1 MAVANNIFTMKNRTP
16 LFFLCSLLAFAIAKA
31 TARAEVSLI
40 ISIPDQRLAVIQDGV
55 RVAEYP
61 VSTSKYGVGDRPRS
75 YATPLG
81 LLAVAKK
88 VGAGAPEGAVF
99 RGERMTGEILPPNAP
114 GRDPIV
120 TRILHLRGLNPCNA
134 RAYGRDIYIHGTPE
148 ESKIGRPASY
158 GCIRMRSRDVVRL
171 FDETPVGAKIEIV
184 NTPIS
189 RALANTALTQ
199 PSLRDYALAAN

>member
-1 MAVANNIFTMKNRTP
+1 MRVANSIFTMKNRTS
-16 LFFLCSLLAFAIAKA
+16 LFFLCSLLAFAAAKT

-61 VSTSKYGVGDRPRS
+61 VSTSKYGLGDCPRS
-75 YATPLG
+75 FATPLG

-99 RGERMTGEILPPNAP
+99 RGERMTGEVLPPNAP

-120 TRILHLRGLNPCNA
+120 TRILHLRGLDACNA
-134 RAYGRDIYIHGTPE
+134 RAFNRGIYIHGTPE

-158 GCIRMRSRDVVRL
+158 GCIRMRSRDIVRV
-171 FDETPVGAKIEIV
+171 FDETPLGAKIEIV
-184 NTPIS
+184 NTSIG
-189 RALANTALTQ
+189 RALADTALTH
-199 PSLRDYALAAN
+199 PSLHEHVLAVN

>member
-1 MAVANNIFTMKNRTP
+1 MKHRASF
-16 LFFLCSLLAFAIAKA
+16 LFLCSLLAFAAAKT

-40 ISIPDQRLAVIQDGV
+40 VSIPDQRLAVLQDGV

-61 VSTSKYGVGDRPRS
+61 VSTSKYGLGDRPCS

-81 LLAVAKK
+81 LLTVAAK

-99 RGERMTGEILPPNAP
+99 KGQRMTGEVLSPNAP

-120 TRILHLRGLNPCNA
+120 TRILHLRGLDACNA
-134 RAYGRDIYIHGTPE
+134 RAFEREIYIHGTPE

-158 GCIRMRSRDVVRL
+158 GCIRMRSRDVVHL
-171 FDETPVGAKIEIV
+171 FDETPLGAKIEIV
-184 NTPIS
+184 NTRIGH
-189 RALANTALTQ
+189 ALADKALTH
-199 PSLRDYALAAN
+199 PALHAHTLAAN

>member
-1 MAVANNIFTMKNRTP
+1 MKNRTSR
-16 LFFLCSLLAFAIAKA
+16 LFLCWLLAFAAAKT
-31 TARAEVSLI
+31 TARAEVCLI

-61 VSTSKYGVGDRPRS
+61 VSTSKYGVGDRPSS

-81 LLAVAKK
+81 LLAVAAK

-99 RGERMTGEILPPNAP
+99 KGQHMTGEVLPPNAP

-120 TRILHLRGLNPCNA
+120 TRILHLRGLDACNA
-134 RAYGRDIYIHGTPE
+134 RAYDREIYIHGTSE

-171 FDETPVGAKIEIV
+171 FDETPLGAKIEIV
-184 NTPIS
+184 NTAIG
-189 RALANTALTQ
+189 RALATTALTH
-199 PSLRDYALAAN
+199 PSLHARVIAAN

>member
-1 MAVANNIFTMKNRTP
+1 MKNRAS
-16 LFFLCSLLAFAIAKA
+16 LFLLGSLLALAAAKTA
-31 TARAEVSLI
+31 ARAEVSLI
-40 ISIPDQRLAVIQDGV
+40 ISIPEQRLAVIQDGV

-88 VGAGAPEGAVF
+88 IGAGAPEGAVF
-99 RGERMTGEILPPNAP
+99 RGEHMTGEILPPNAP

-120 TRILHLRGLNPCNA
+120 TRILHLRGLNACNA
-134 RAYGRDIYIHGTPE
+134 RAYNRDIYIHGTLE

-171 FDETPVGAKIEIV
+171 FDETPLGAKIEIV
-184 NTPIS
+184 NTPIA
-189 RALANTALTQ
+189 RALADTALT
-199 PSLRDYALAAN
+199 PSSFHERVLAAN